1 MNSVSA
7 FLVDVS
13 LRVVSRSVL
22 QGCRG
27 LRWPLHAALE
37 VMYHKLVSQ
46 NSQLKTDHAAG
57 EKRLSRKDQRVH
69 QLEKNLREAK
79 VRHGVVVVQPKVLAV
94 EGLDGEGPAAAAARS
109 PRVEDVHA
117 GRRTHDDAVLR
128 RLAGP
133 ANLELLHA
141 LRQINGTAPS
151 TTKRCRRPT
160 MSM

>member
-22 QGCRG
+22 QSCRG

-79 VRHGVVVVQPKVLAV
+79 ASVA
-94 EGLDGEGPAAAAARS
+94 S
-109 PRVEDVHA
+109 
-117 GRRTHDDAVLR
+117 
-128 RLAGP
+128 
-133 ANLELLHA
+133 
-141 LRQINGTAPS
+141 S
-151 TTKRCRRPT
+151 RCT
-160 MSM
+160 MSNRSHKFNGSSRINHS